1 MILKV
6 ALRTKDELKEYLE
19 EVSEEI
25 NIKSINYKANVA
37 ISGFVPQLIVH
48 RKDCRDLKHP

>member
-6 ALRTKDELKEYLE
+6 AIRTTDELQAYLE
-19 EVSEEI
+19 EVAAEI

-37 ISGFVPQLIVH
+37 ISGILPQLMIH
-48 RKDCRDLKHP
+48 RKDCNDLKHH